1 MILRLQIVRT
11 IFLKMVGINEIRE
24 IVELGFIIEIESKVF
39 RIFFFNLIEIKI

>member
-24 IVELGFIIEIESKVF
+24 IVELGFIKEIESKVF